1 MHLSCAC
8 KNAAT
13 KVRNQRMKGM
23 QRMLEILQE
32 KKIAQTNNETK
43 PMLQGRLSGLERI
56 KTL

>member
-1 MHLSCAC
+1 MYMQKCSYKSEKLEECRECLKSCR
-8 KNAAT
+8 K
-13 KVRNQRMKGM
+13 
-23 QRMLEILQE
+23 